1 MSLLSRPCVLHALPH
16 LTVRNDYSNKARS
29 ILPSYNAAQIAA
41 SHRRDRKRLTLK
53 INDPDDPRDH
63 NCLLVMVMV
72 AAVFVYKK
80 KPQ

>member
-1 MSLLSRPCVLHALPH
+1 MPH

-29 ILPSYNAAQIAA
+29 VLPSYNAALIAA

-53 INDPDDPRDH
+53 TNDLDDPSAH

-80 KPQ
+80 ATVN